1 MYVID
6 DETRRFGRLLHYAG
20 VLAMV
25 VCATAGYSFLHAPA
39 VHAIAETS
47 NQIEELM
54 QSVQNAPLIRQ
65 QHRLVSAKLDE
76 VTTRIA
82 NVQRRVP
89 REAASFE
96 FMNQVTQLA
105 GTEKLAI
112 KEFLPGKPESK
123 SGYAELQV
131 TLKGEGS
138 FGSICKFVDQLSKL
152 ARLSKIRDLTLS
164 SETEAAEYPMTA
176 TLVIYFGLGAPGAES
191 GQEEQGHNG

>member
-1 MYVID
+1 MQVID

-39 VHAIAETS
+39 VRAIADTS
-47 NQIEELM
+47 AQIDELM
-54 QSVQNAPLIRQ
+54 QSVQNAPVIRD
-65 QHRLVSAKLDE
+65 QHRLVSERLRE

-89 REAASFE
+89 QDAASFE

-105 GTEKLAI
+105 GSEKLAI
-112 KEFLPGKPESK
+112 KEFLPEKPETK
-123 SGYAELQV
+123 NGYAEMQV

-138 FGSICKFVDQLSKL
+138 FGSICTFVDRLNKL
-152 ARLSKIRDLTLS
+152 ARLSKIKDLTLTG
-164 SETEAAEYPMTA
+164 EDKAAEYPMTA
-176 TLVIYFGLGAPGAES
+176 TLIIYFALRGNDAES
-191 GQEEQGHNG
+191 AQEGRSG